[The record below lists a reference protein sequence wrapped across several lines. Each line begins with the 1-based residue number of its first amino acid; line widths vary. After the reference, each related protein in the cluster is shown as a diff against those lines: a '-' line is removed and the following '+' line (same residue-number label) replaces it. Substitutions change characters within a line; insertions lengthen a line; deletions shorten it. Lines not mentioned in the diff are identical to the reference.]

1 MKKLIGII
9 LSAAVLI
16 SLTACG
22 SSSTGNTNSQGT
34 APVTDAPSKET
45 AGGETAGPSDTP
57 ADAQTTAPEEP
68 GGEKSRIL
76 IAYFSWSGNTEQLA
90 KMIEEKT
97 GGDLFEIA
105 PKTPYTDDYNEL
117 LDIAKQ
123 EQSDGARPEMSAK
136 VENWEDY
143 DVIFVGYPNWWN
155 DAPMLILSFLESYD
169 CAGKTVVPFCTS
181 GGGGFGRSESSVK
194 ASADGAAF
202 ADGFHVNGNNVGNA
216 KDSVNAWL
224 DGLDIIK

>member
-9 LSAAVLI
+9 LMVVMLL

-22 SSSTGNTNSQGT
+22 SSSADKTNTTGN
-34 APVTDAPSKET
+34 AASKET
-45 AGGETAGPSDTP
+45 AGGETAGPSDTLD
-57 ADAQTTAPEEP
+57 DAQTTASEP

-105 PKTPYTDDYNEL
+105 PQTPYTDDYNEL
-117 LDIAKQ
+117 LDVAKQ
-123 EQSDGARPEMSAK
+123 EQSDGARPETSAK

-194 ASADGAAF
+194 VSADGAAF

-224 DGLDIIK
+224 DGLDILK

>member
-9 LSAAVLI
+9 LSAAALI

-22 SSSTGNTNSQGT
+22 SSSTGNTNSLGT
-34 APVTDAPSKET
+34 APVTDTSSKET

-57 ADAQTTAPEEP
+57 DDVQTTAPEP

-97 GGDLFEIA
+97 GGDLFKIE
-105 PKTPYTDDYNEL
+105 PQTPYTNDYNEL
-117 LDIAKQ
+117 LDVAKQ
-123 EQSDGARPEMSAK
+123 EQSDGARPETSAK

-155 DAPMLILSFLESYD
+155 DAPMLILSFLEIYD

-224 DGLDIIK
+224 DGLDILK

>member
-1 MKKLIGII
+1 MRKLIGII
-9 LSAAVLI
+9 LMAVMLI

-22 SSSTGNTNSQGT
+22 SSSADKTNTTGN
-34 APVTDAPSKET
+34 AASKET
-45 AGGETAGPSDTP
+45 AGKETAGLSDTP
-57 ADAQTTAPEEP
+57 ADVQTTAPEEP

-90 KMIEEKT
+90 GMIEEKT
-97 GGDLFEIA
+97 GGDLFKIE
-105 PKTPYTDDYNEL
+105 PQTPYTDDYNEL
-117 LDIAKQ
+117 LDVAKQ
-123 EQSDGARPEMSAK
+123 EQSDGARPETSAK

-224 DGLDIIK
+224 DGLDILK